1 MTSSLIVFYSIGVT
15 ATLLASGGA
24 YFFSRKSN
32 YTISTKVL
40 WMVIAA
46 SSYLFFAQYF
56 KYQSLHVY
64 SDFAHWLQVVHSI
77 VTKGWPEIL
86 SHEFIHPGTLNYF
99 SVHFVPLIYILAI
112 PFKLIP
118 LPETVIAFNV
128 VVMISSAIP
137 LYKLARRMNGSH
149 TFALSVAALLLWYPT
164 FQYITLYEFEM
175 LRFSIPILLWMLF
188 FFETRRTVLYL
199 LFVVLAIL
207 VREEVGLTVGMFGIY
222 AWLVQKRRREGL
234 AAFVLGFGG
243 FVLITSVLM
252 PALSGGEYTHVAA
265 GAFFQFCNNPGEILW
280 NAMSHPTITIRT
292 ILHLVKIANI
302 FMLGLPLL
310 FLPLAA
316 PSVLVT
322 VANIGTGLLSDVPF
336 YTSYMLYYI
345 APSVP
350 FIFYAL
356 LGAWPKIV
364 TRLHTRGAMN
374 ALVVAVVVTNIVF
387 GSSPISVQF
396 WFQHIRPAPFRT
408 ENFHWS
414 AYRVTDHHRKAEE
427 FATLI
432 PDNAIVST
440 QQFLFPRLYMK
451 RGVMIF
457 PELQSKDK
465 QWQAEYV
472 YLDVTNNGL
481 KPESPAYISE
491 GKMAMLQ
498 NSSLWELIAT
508 EDSYVLYKKL

>member
-188 FFETRRTVLYL
+188 FLRLGARSC
-199 LFVVLAIL
+199 
-207 VREEVGLTVGMFGIY
+207 IY
-222 AWLVQKRRREGL
+222 
-234 AAFVLGFGG
+234 F
-243 FVLITSVLM
+243 
-252 PALSGGEYTHVAA
+252 
-265 GAFFQFCNNPGEILW
+265 
-280 NAMSHPTITIRT
+280 
-292 ILHLVKIANI
+292 
-302 FMLGLPLL
+302 LL
-310 FLPLAA
+310 FL
-316 PSVLVT
+316 
-322 VANIGTGLLSDVPF
+322 
-336 YTSYMLYYI
+336 
-345 APSVP
+345 
-350 FIFYAL
+350 
-356 LGAWPKIV
+356 
-364 TRLHTRGAMN
+364 
-374 ALVVAVVVTNIVF
+374 
-387 GSSPISVQF
+387 QF
-396 WFQHIRPAPFRT
+396 WCAKRWGLR
-408 ENFHWS
+408 WGCLGS
-414 AYRVTDHHRKAEE
+414 MRGLSRKGAVRGSPRSCWDL
-427 FATLI
+427 ADLCLL
-432 PDNAIVST
+432 PVSSC
-440 QQFLFPRLYMK
+440 LR
-451 RGVMIF
+451 
-457 PELQSKDK
+457 
-465 QWQAEYV
+465 
-472 YLDVTNNGL
+472 
-481 KPESPAYISE
+481 
-491 GKMAMLQ
+491 
-498 NSSLWELIAT
+498 
-508 EDSYVLYKKL
+508 